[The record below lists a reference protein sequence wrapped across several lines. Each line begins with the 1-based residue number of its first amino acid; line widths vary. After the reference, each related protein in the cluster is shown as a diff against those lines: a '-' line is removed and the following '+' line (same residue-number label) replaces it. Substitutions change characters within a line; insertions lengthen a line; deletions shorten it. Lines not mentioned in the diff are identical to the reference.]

1 MVQDA
6 SLWSLI
12 VPYGSV
18 WFCMVPYGSIFVTM
32 LQGSIQKTISLSY
45 QGIFPRKYDLQEIK
59 EYHGPYGLVLSHSVH
74 YHPVW
79 FFTLFKGQILLCISN
94 CICKVFPNEHEKTCK
109 IHGKLRTDQMSAL
122 FCIYLRNQSSDL
134 YRI

>member
-18 WFCMVPYGSIFVTM
+18 LFCMVPYGSIFVTM

-45 QGIFPRKYDLQEIK
+45 RGIFLRKYDLQEIK

-79 FFTLFKGQILLCISN
+79 FFTLFQIVYAGCFLLNMKNMQNTLKIKDQPNVSIVLHIS
-94 CICKVFPNEHEKTCK
+94 P
-109 IHGKLRTDQMSAL
+109 
-122 FCIYLRNQSSDL
+122 
-134 YRI
+134 

>member
-18 WFCMVPYGSIFVTM
+18 LFCMVPYGSIFVTM

-45 QGIFPRKYDLQEIK
+45 RGIFLRKYDLQEIK

-79 FFTLFKGQILLCISN
+79 FFTLFQIVYAGC
-94 CICKVFPNEHEKTCK
+94 F
-109 IHGKLRTDQMSAL
+109 
-122 FCIYLRNQSSDL
+122 LRNMKKDAK
-134 YRI
+134 YIEN